1 MPGPKLNNNRKYPD
15 ANHQPCHLA
24 KLRKEDALARQA
36 EYNKLSLQE
45 KLARLPVPGATK
57 QRARLE
63 ALVAKELVAKQ
74 ATETKA
80 AAEKQKKLAKKD
92 GK

>member
-15 ANHQPCHLA
+15 ATRQPCHLDR
-24 KLRKEDALARQA
+24 LRKEGAKERQA
-36 EYNKLSLQE
+36 EYEKLTLQE
-45 KLARLPVPGATK
+45 KLARLPVPGANK

-74 ATETKA
+74 ATEAKA
-80 AAEKQKKLAKKD
+80 TAEKQKKLAKKD